1 MDRTTIEGPAVVEYN
16 SVKYYSEGAITLTP
30 ETSMRDITSSMWGR
44 VQKRMTDKIITVGFT
59 PMGML
64 NNQTAYWPY
73 TVANLGAALAPS
85 SDLDITIWAAS
96 GVKIVLKAGVITQC
110 PQLILAADKGPFGPM
125 TLTAMGALTKATGV
139 ADCMHV
145 ITSAAIASHALDLS
159 KILTPGYKAELIH
172 VGGGVGGIDEVEH
185 TFESEEGFTFDG
197 GYAIQPRKT
206 NAYGTVNFKLT
217 DIQPK
222 LTFKPYGPTETQA
235 LAWLNLQGASGTK
248 IGAANT
254 LGRKLKVSPADGS
267 GITLEFADCQ
277 LESMSLVYGATDP
290 RHGDYVFSPALV
302 ITNGVASLFTVT
314 FPTFA

>member
-1 MDRTTIEGPAVVEYN
+1 MDRTTIEGPAVVQYN
-16 SVKYYSEGAITLTP
+16 SVKYYSEGAIAITP
-30 ETSMRDITSSMWGR
+30 ETSMRDVVSSMWGR
-44 VQKRMTDKIITVGFT
+44 VQKRMTDKIFTVSFT

-64 NNQTAYWPY
+64 NSQAAYWPY
-73 TVANLGAALAPS
+73 TIANLGAALAPNP
-85 SDLDITIWAAS
+85 DQDITIWAAS
-96 GVKIVLKAGVITQC
+96 GVKIVLKCGVITQC

-125 TLTAMGALTKATGV
+125 TLTAMGALTKATGA

-145 ITSAAIASHALDLS
+145 ITAAAIDSHTLDLS

-172 VGGGVGGIDEVEH
+172 VGGGAEGADLVTH
-185 TFESEEGFTFDG
+185 TFESEEGFTFDAG
-197 GYAIQPRKT
+197 FAINARKT

-217 DIQPK
+217 DVNPK
-222 LTFKPYGPTETQA
+222 LTFKPYGPTEAEA

-254 LGRKLKVSPADGS
+254 LGRKLKVSPTDGS

-277 LESMSLVYGATDP
+277 LESMSLIYGMSDP
-290 RHGDYVFSPALV
+290 RHGDYAFTPVLK